1 MRPRRAPGVA
11 VAATMLA
18 VLAGCADAPPESAGP
33 GAAPGPAPAETST
46 GAAGPTPVTPAR
58 RAPSVTQA
66 QPPRSLTLPS
76 GRTVAISSAG
86 TTQTGLLDV
95 PADVAVAGWW
105 EGGARLG
112 DPFGSVLVAAH
123 VDSRTQGLGP
133 FAELLEVDRGAR
145 LLLVSAGLRQSF
157 VVRSRRLVPQ
167 GSLVDDSLL
176 FDASGPAR
184 LTLVTC
190 APPYVASRGGYQNLA
205 VVTAAP
211 LGRPEER

>member
-1 MRPRRAPGVA
+1 MSPGRAPGVA
-11 VAATMLA
+11 VAAAMLA
-18 VLAGCADAPPESAGP
+18 VLGGCADAPTESPGS
-33 GAAPGPAPAETST
+33 GAAPAPVPAESSSGTA
-46 GAAGPTPVTPAR
+46 GATPVAPAR
-58 RAPSVTQA
+58 RAPSVAQA

-76 GRTVAISSAG
+76 GLTVAISAVG
-86 TTQTGLLDV
+86 TTRAGLLDV

-133 FAELLEVDRGAR
+133 FAELLEVDRGDR
-145 LLLVSAGLRQSF
+145 LLLESAGLRQSF
-157 VVRSRRLVPQ
+157 GVRSRRLVPQ
-167 GSLVDDSLL
+167 GSLVDDSWL
-176 FDASGPAR
+176 FDAAGPAR

-190 APPYVASRGGYQNLA
+190 APPYVAFRGGYQNLA
-205 VVTAAP
+205 VVTAVP

>member
-1 MRPRRAPGVA
+1 MRPGRAPGVA

-18 VLAGCADAPPESAGP
+18 VLGGCADAPESHGS
-33 GAAPGPAPAETST
+33 GAAPGPAPVETST
-46 GAAGPTPVTPAR
+46 GGASPSPITPAR
-58 RAPSVTQA
+58 RAPSAAQP

-76 GRTVAISSAG
+76 GRTVAISAAG
-86 TTQTGLLDV
+86 TTRAGLLDV

-105 EGGARLG
+105 DGGARLG

-133 FAELLEVDRGAR
+133 FAELLEVDRGER
-145 LLLVSAGLRQSF
+145 LLLESAGLRQTF
-157 VVRSRRLVPQ
+157 EVRSRRLVPQ
-167 GSLVDDSLL
+167 GSLVDDSWL
-176 FDASGPAR
+176 FDVSGPAR

-205 VVTAAP
+205 VVTAVP
-211 LGRPEER
+211 LGRPESR

>member
-11 VAATMLA
+11 VAVTMLA
-18 VLAGCADAPPESAGP
+18 VLGSCADAPPESLEP
-33 GAAPGPAPAETST
+33 GAAPGPAPVGTST
-46 GAAGPTPVTPAR
+46 GLASPTPVTPAR
-58 RAPSVTQA
+58 RAPSVAQA
-66 QPPRSLTLPS
+66 QPPRSLTLPT
-76 GRTVAISSAG
+76 GRTVAVSAVG
-86 TTQTGLLDV
+86 TTRAGLLDV

-145 LLLVSAGLRQSF
+145 LLLESAGLRQSF
-157 VVRSRRLVPQ
+157 EIRSRRLVPQ
-167 GSLVDDSLL
+167 GSLVDDSWL

-190 APPYVASRGGYQNLA
+190 APPYVAGRGGYQNLA
-205 VVTAAP
+205 VVTAVP
-211 LGRPEER
+211 LGRPEAQ

>member
-11 VAATMLA
+11 VAVTMLA
-18 VLAGCADAPPESAGP
+18 VLGSCADAQPESSEP
-33 GAAPGPAPAETST
+33 GAAPGPAPVGTST
-46 GAAGPTPVTPAR
+46 GPARPTPVTPAR
-58 RAPSVTQA
+58 RAPSVAQA
-66 QPPRSLTLPS
+66 QPPRSLTLPT
-76 GRTVAISSAG
+76 GRTVAVSAVG
-86 TTQTGLLDV
+86 TTRAGLLDV

-105 EGGARLG
+105 EGGARLS

-145 LLLVSAGLRQSF
+145 LLLESAGLRQSF
-157 VVRSRRLVPQ
+157 EVRSRRLVPQ
-167 GSLVDDSLL
+167 GSLVDDSWL

-190 APPYVASRGGYQNLA
+190 APPYVAARGGYQNLA
-205 VVTAAP
+205 VVTAVP
-211 LGRPEER
+211 LGRPEAR